1 MLTTSRS
8 ISLLDDVCI
17 GDYGVS
23 YVIGH
28 HTRQKSLLQKIM
40 QWCTGA
46 PIKNGEGGLLT
57 YQ

>member
-1 MLTTSRS
+1 M
-8 ISLLDDVCI
+8 

-46 PIKNGEGGLLT
+46 PIKNGEGGLLIT